1 MVKCDVRKSV
11 KQQIRGP
18 KPSTLIQQKCLLFLA
33 LSSLSDNINILFI
46 LSHKTR
52 TLPKCA
58 SALINGILPWFI
70 TVTCN
75 FTATFIEFSFGLS
88 NNSEN
93 SLSNKPYILVAI
105 VCFSNYKLLGNICC

>member
-88 NNSEN
+88 NNSE
-93 SLSNKPYILVAI
+93 KPYILVAI
-105 VCFSNYKLLGNICC
+105 VCFSNYKLLGDICC